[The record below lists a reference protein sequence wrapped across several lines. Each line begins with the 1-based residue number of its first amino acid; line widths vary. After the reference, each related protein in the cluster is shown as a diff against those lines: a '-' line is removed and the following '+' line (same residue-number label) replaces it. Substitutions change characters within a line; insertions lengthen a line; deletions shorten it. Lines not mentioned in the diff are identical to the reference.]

1 MKIHMVKELSQAL
14 YSVFLDSLT
23 EQITFLDLIVVKFG
37 NQITSNSLTVEALL
51 IRSFKV
57 KENLN
62 GIQVNTLEVFKTVPF
77 KGLES
82 LSFFLMIKDV
92 FIKVISKTT
101 SLMDKENLFLR
112 MDRFMKGNFS
122 SGFIRGLELTK
133 VKKGQK
139 SLKDKL

>member
-37 NQITSNSLTVEALL
+37 NQITSNSHTVEALL

-57 KENLN
+57 RENLN

-77 KGLES
+77 KVLEN
-82 LSFFLMIKDV
+82 LSFYFVIKDV

-101 SLMDKENLFLR
+101 SLMDKENLFLQ

-133 VKKGQK
+133 IKKGQK
-139 SLKDKL
+139 CSKDKL